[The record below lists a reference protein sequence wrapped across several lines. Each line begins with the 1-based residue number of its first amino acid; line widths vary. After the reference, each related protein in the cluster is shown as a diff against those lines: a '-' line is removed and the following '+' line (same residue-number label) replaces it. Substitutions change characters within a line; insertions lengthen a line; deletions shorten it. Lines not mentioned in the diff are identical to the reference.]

1 MSNDI
6 AARFHAAMSSPGV
19 KTAATA
25 LRSALEDSSSTES
38 FHVETLHGER
48 LAALFDGCIQRVG
61 RAAQAGLEVPCEPR
75 GDAVSNIPLEQV
87 AGSVRP
93 KFGAYGGGASQ
104 SELDYVVRNAPVA
117 MRRADDCIAINARW
131 LQQKST

>member
-1 MSNDI
+1 
-6 AARFHAAMSSPGV
+6 MSSPGV

-25 LRSALEDSSSTES
+25 LRSALEDYSGTQS
-38 FHVETLHGER
+38 FHVETLHVELFG
-48 LAALFDGCIQRVG
+48 AVFDGCIQRGG

-87 AGSVRP
+87 AGSAKP
-93 KFGAYGGGASQ
+93 KFGAHGGAASQ
-104 SELDYVVRNAPVA
+104 LELDCVVPNAPVA